1 MTNEVNSGRIAEL
14 STIGAVLKYNDP
26 GILSQVVAMTT
37 TEDFH
42 DPGAR
47 AVRYALRGIEGEFN
61 LTSLLICL
69 EQDGTLDDPVSPEFL
84 EEARNLAPLPIA
96 LSNAIQS
103 VKTFQASRKV
113 YGMSQELIRG
123 LPEIAGNSKELSARV
138 DSYVTDVNDSL
149 VGIGQSN
156 WSSVGDIAEE
166 LMSQDDDPEE
176 FISTGLEDVDAVL
189 NGGAGLG
196 VGQMI
201 TFAARP
207 GFGKSTILLDVVRK
221 AAENGTPCLLFSMEM
236 RKRDLVQRLVGA
248 LTHITHSAVFKPNEL
263 TDAEQERVR
272 QAVEKLK
279 TLPLYIDDRSEL
291 TIQDV
296 RSTYARLNAEVRA
309 QGHAGIKLVGI
320 DYLQLFSA
328 GNQKF
333 DSRQNE
339 VSYYS
344 RQVKIFAK
352 DNDVCA
358 IAAAQLNRGQSKDS
372 DVEFEPKVSDLR
384 ESGQIEQDS
393 DIIMLLGKDESEA
406 SVVDA
411 QARGAMNLIVGKN
424 RNGPKVKVPV
434 TLIPHYP
441 TFETREVIEEDTVEW

>member
-1 MTNEVNSGRIAEL
+1 MNSGRIAEL

-26 GILSQVVAMTT
+26 AILSQVVAMTT

-47 AVRYALRGIEGEFN
+47 AVRYALRGIEGQFN

-69 EQDGTLDDPVSPEFL
+69 EQDGTLDDPVSTEFL

-113 YGMSQELIRG
+113 YGMSQDLIRG

-156 WSSVGDIAEE
+156 WSSAGDIADE
-166 LMSQDDDPEE
+166 LMSQDDDPQE
-176 FISTGLEDVDAVL
+176 FISTGLEDADAAL
-189 NGGAGLG
+189 NGGSGLG
-196 VGQMI
+196 VGQMV

-207 GFGKSTILLDVVRK
+207 GFGKSTILLDVIRK
-221 AAENGTPCLLFSMEM
+221 AAERGTPCLLFSMEM

-248 LTHITHSAVFKPNEL
+248 MAHITHNSVFKPNEL
-263 TDAEQERVR
+263 TDSEQERVR
-272 QAVEKLK
+272 YAVEKLK
-279 TLPLYIDDRSEL
+279 SLPLYIDDRSEL

-309 QGHAGIKLVGI
+309 QGHSGIKVVGF
-320 DYLQLFSA
+320 DYLQLFSS

-344 RQVKIFAK
+344 RQTKIFAK
-352 DNDVCA
+352 DNDVLVL
-358 IAAAQLNRGQSKDS
+358 AAAQLNRGQSKDS

-393 DIIMLLGKDESEA
+393 DIILLLGKDEGEA
-406 SVVDA
+406 SIVDA
-411 QARGAMNLIVGKN
+411 KARGAMNLIVGKN
-424 RNGPKVKVPV
+424 RNGPNTKIPV

-441 TFETREVIEEDTVEW
+441 TFETREVIQEDTVEW